1 MPFFG
6 VLARTT
12 GIVSP
17 SLSIHYRNS
26 EFSHWNV
33 SMWKQRHTLL
43 SIVSLVGAL
52 SLLWLRQ
59 EFPSFML
66 RPNISRSTV
75 AKDSTVVRPKEEA
88 DDMVSHQARNSN
100 SMAHH
105 PPKSTFS
112 AHPTPL
118 PTLSP
123 STQAPN
129 SVAINATKTIFSAVH
144 PTAAP
149 SRAPITN
156 ITTNTTPKDSS
167 QVTYVPL
174 WPFEE
179 DSTSSDRTCRPP
191 TGIPDYCCLGPTEW
205 GEFKPSFCNLTQSVY
220 QHNEAMALSS
230 LPRLEH
236 DIPRR
241 DVQCDACRLVDVLLE
256 QNWTMAF
263 MGDSVT
269 RQSFMALECELHRR
283 DLYTIELR
291 DVPFAVGNRDLD
303 NHKWKYGLRGIR
315 ELRVSKRSPQAAASS
330 ETLPV
335 AIVRYYFTYRPLL
348 AEVQQYVAGRHDIVI
363 FDHGLNYNVQ
373 PANFTFDMTNVIAL
387 LRNGSSTARIDNRT
401 NVELKLLAWRETSAQ
416 HFDTPAG
423 LYDPDRKGQVLQ
435 KCVPLQYRH
444 GFGNGRSRDM
454 EQVVQT
460 LNLTDRH
467 DVVLLPFRQYS
478 SQFHDLHPNGKDCT
492 HFCST
497 PSFWLYEWRQI
508 RIAVEKALR
517 QWENNN
523 ERSSPTQL
531 LRSVS

>member
-1 MPFFG
+1 
-6 VLARTT
+6 
-12 GIVSP
+12 
-17 SLSIHYRNS
+17 
-26 EFSHWNV
+26 
-33 SMWKQRHTLL
+33 MWKQRHTHLA
-43 SIVSLVGAL
+43 IVFLVSAL
-52 SLLWLRQ
+52 SWLWLRQ
-59 EFPSFML
+59 DFPLSTL

-75 AKDSTVVRPKEEA
+75 TANDSTVVRLKEEA
-88 DDMVSHQARNSN
+88 VDMVSHEARNIISV
-100 SMAHH
+100 AQHH

-112 AHPTPL
+112 AHSTPL
-118 PTLSP
+118 PTLSS
-123 STQAPN
+123 STKATGSLSN
-129 SVAINATKTIFSAVH
+129 ETHTSNYVAINATKTTFSPVH

-149 SRAPITN
+149 TGSRAP
-156 ITTNTTPKDSS
+156 TTKDSS
-167 QVTYVPL
+167 RVTYVPL

-205 GEFKPSFCNLTQSVY
+205 GEFRPSICNLTQSVY

-230 LPRLEH
+230 LPRLEN

-283 DLYTIELR
+283 DLYTVELQ
-291 DVPFAVGNRDLD
+291 DIPFAVGNRDLD

-315 ELRVSKRSPQAAASS
+315 ELRVSKKSALDAASS

-335 AIVRYYFTYRPLL
+335 TIVRYYFTYRPLL

-373 PANFTFDMTNVIAL
+373 PANFTFDMTNVITL
-387 LRNGSSTARIDNRT
+387 LRNGSTARIDNCT

-416 HFDTPAG
+416 HFATPTG
-423 LYDPDRKGQVLQ
+423 LYDPNRKGQVLQ

-444 GFGNGRSRDM
+444 GFGNERSRDM

-467 DVVLLPFRQYS
+467 DVVLLPFRKYS

-508 RIAVEKALR
+508 RLAVEKALR
-517 QWENNN
+517 QWQNNN
-523 ERSSPTQL
+523 GRSPPTQL